1 MQTDRLS
8 FPRHLGRLETLP
20 RVIAGDG
27 FQTSAFMCEVPST
40 ISGTAGLIGR
50 ELGFQSLS
58 FSGNTSAEI
67 LRCAVHALCSQRR
80 GLIALHFADVDRAGH
95 EHGWMSYAYGAAA
108 RRVDQS
114 IGILNALSA
123 PGGGE
128 TLLVVAAG
136 HGGGGEHP
144 MNHLSDHPHDL
155 TIPILLAGRPMA
167 RSTLGAVS
175 LVDIAPTILWAL
187 GISVPRNY
195 EGRVLNEAFDTVTK
209 RSAVFA

>member
-20 RVIAGDG
+20 RVIAGEG
-27 FQTSAFMCEVPST
+27 FQTSAFMGEVPST
-40 ISGTAGLIGR
+40 IRGTAGLIGR

-67 LRCAVHALCSQRR
+67 LRSAVHALCSQRR
-80 GLIALHFADVDRAGH
+80 GLIALHFGDVDCAGH
-95 EHGWMSYAYGAAA
+95 EHGWMSYSYGAAA

-128 TLLVVAAG
+128 SLLVVLG
-136 HGGGGEHP
+136 HHTC
-144 MNHLSDHPHDL
+144 DL
-155 TIPILLAGRPMA
+155 TIPIVIAGRQIA

-175 LVDIAPTILWAL
+175 LLDIAPTILWAL

-195 EGRVLNEAFDTVTK
+195 QGRVLNEAFDIVTK